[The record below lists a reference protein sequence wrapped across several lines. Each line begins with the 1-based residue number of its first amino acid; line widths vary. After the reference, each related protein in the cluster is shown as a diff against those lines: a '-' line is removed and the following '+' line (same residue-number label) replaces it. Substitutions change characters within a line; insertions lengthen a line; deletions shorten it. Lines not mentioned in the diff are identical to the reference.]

1 MQLRSRM
8 ELTTWKGL
16 PVALVGNYYLTTVKK
31 RRLNE
36 SYRNVLYFLFFS
48 KRSTE
53 ILHLWII
60 RWILSITDYE
70 DGDEGGGGADGGVG
84 GDMGRMGGGCS
95 KDDIVIYQGQTG
107 PLPDGIPSFT
117 VQIINECGSDCS
129 ISDIHIS
136 CGWFSSARQVNPT
149 VFRRI
154 YYDDC
159 LVNDGNALGPGQSL
173 NFMYANTYPY
183 PLSVSSVS
191 C

>member
-53 ILHLWII
+53 ILHLWIT
-60 RWILSITDYE
+60 RWILSITDYG

>member
-1 MQLRSRM
+1 MCYIFCSFRNGVLRLLSRC
-8 ELTTWKGL
+8 
-16 PVALVGNYYLTTVKK
+16 
-31 RRLNE
+31 
-36 SYRNVLYFLFFS
+36 SYQ
-48 KRSTE
+48 
-53 ILHLWII
+53 IHDLHLWITC
-60 RWILSITDYE
+60 WILSITDYG
-70 DGDEGGGGADGGVG
+70 DGDEGGGGDGGVG